1 LTTIRFLLATI
12 VFIPDLIKNSFNFN
26 AFLGG
31 VEIGIWCSI
40 GFITQAMS
48 LQFTSA
54 SKASFFSGLGV
65 VFVPLLDYIFKR
77 EKRERERDQP
87 ETSSHKKSPFH
98 SALIAFLGVAILEC
112 GGIEPP
118 HVKDLFL
125 LLTPM
130 AFATSFWRAEKVSRK
145 YPQYTT
151 LTVFGTMLTVSV
163 TSIIWA
169 IFDRSFPLSFS
180 SLKLLFEKIIT
191 PPLVAMG
198 LLYIGLICTGWAS
211 FSEQSAMQHITAA
224 ETTLI
229 YTLEPLAATLFSSLI
244 LHESIGLNTGSFAV
258 KI

>member
-1 LTTIRFLLATI
+1 
-12 VFIPDLIKNSFNFN
+12 
-26 AFLGG
+26 
-31 VEIGIWCSI
+31 
-40 GFITQAMS
+40 MS